1 MLRYIAINK
10 LYLRFLLEMYQR
22 RLDDEDSLLS
32 EDIEDFEASA
42 AVIIQ

>member
-1 MLRYIAINK
+1 MLRYITINK

-32 EDIEDFEASA
+32 EDCEDFEASA
-42 AVIIQ
+42 AVII